1 MVSTVPGAPAA
12 ARSGRKKTKRLR
24 WIGREVVE
32 GNPFFENKP
41 AHGFFKAFKTNG
53 PAIPQPLP
61 SSHKTGDMQPE
72 SFNTD
77 TQYQQ
82 FIQAVIAG
90 DEVWGLE
97 GEEGLAISSSSNNDE
112 QDVIPFWSSEALAL
126 AVAADDWAGF
136 KPSSMSLVEF
146 LENWLSGMHN
156 DEILAG
162 ADWDAS
168 LEGKEVEPLQLALDL
183 ANAAEA
189 AGLELE
195 FSNYDSLADFRKE
208 VKEASG
214 L

>member
-1 MVSTVPGAPAA
+1 
-12 ARSGRKKTKRLR
+12 
-24 WIGREVVE
+24 
-32 GNPFFENKP
+32 
-41 AHGFFKAFKTNG
+41 
-53 PAIPQPLP
+53 
-61 SSHKTGDMQPE
+61 MQPE
-72 SFNTD
+72 ILNSD

-82 FIQAVIAG
+82 FIANVVAS

-97 GEEGLAISSSSNNDE
+97 GDEGLAISSSSTNEE
-112 QDVIPFWSSEALAL
+112 QDVIPFWSSEVVAQ

-136 KPSSMSLVEF
+136 KPSSMSLVDF

-156 DEILAG
+156 DEILVG
-162 ADWDAS
+162 TDWDAS

-189 AGLELE
+189 AGIDLE
-195 FSNYDSLADFRKE
+195 FANYENLADFKKE